1 MSLWGIVIQK
11 ALLVI
16 RVLGGWARVQYKGL
30 SAADVRI
37 PVSSSHLC
45 GLKSRGS
52 GIIGNSKSDKTET
65 ILAVFILAHLVCNK
79 LPEASAHKI
88 KIR

>member
-1 MSLWGIVIQK
+1 MSLWGVVIQT

-37 PVSSSHLC
+37 PVSSL
-45 GLKSRGS
+45 
-52 GIIGNSKSDKTET
+52 
-65 ILAVFILAHLVCNK
+65 LVTFVV
-79 LPEASAHKI
+79 
-88 KIR
+88 